1 MKKFFM
7 MLPLMV
13 ALVAFVGCSKTTD
26 EPVEGENL
34 KENDPYYNSFEI
46 VDYDI
51 FEQETTQFV
60 PGSETTLNIEGEETA
75 VQLEYLDFYAWDSNV
90 RFNDQTN
97 SFDGNGHIL
106 GYENIPLYV
115 IMEGQH
121 EGSYIIPTNGFRVAK
136 TSKAEEGVMSP
147 GVIDPDTYGDYIDYI
162 MFGGEE
168 PSEHDFEKI
177 CKETNGTLFAQ
188 AVNSNG
194 AQEYFSFVFRGA
206 INRMVINLG
215 EEGEITSWGAD
226 VNWSNMT
233 GDQRCYGFHFD
244 PETNT
249 MTKPYNYRSVNRK
262 FHEDVLNAPQ
272 QAPAVNATRVI
283 TVNNLRKAH
292 PAVKK

>member
-34 KENDPYYNSFEI
+34 NEDSRYYDQFNI
-46 VDYDI
+46 ADYGI
-51 FEQETTQFV
+51 FGDQPELISGTQTTV
-60 PGSETTLNIEGEETA
+60 EVGGAGEVT
-75 VQLEYLDFYAWDSNV
+75 VQLAYFDFYAWDGNLN
-90 RFNDQTN
+90 FNET
-97 SFDGNGHIL
+97 SGEFTGKGLLIS
-106 GYENIPLYV
+106 GKVPVYV
-115 IMEGQH
+115 IMEGQYS
-121 EGSYIIPTNGFRVAK
+121 GYIVNPTAYRVENSSSVSEA
-136 TSKAEEGVMSP
+136 VMAV
-147 GVIDPDTYGDYIDYI
+147 GVIDPATYGDWINYQ
-162 MFGGEE
+162 MFEADE
-168 PSEHDFEKI
+168 PDQDKI
-177 CKETNGTLFAQ
+177 WKKTNGTLFSESDIPNQIMEYQ
-188 AVNSNG
+188 AG
-194 AQEYFSFVFRGA
+194 MYRGA

-244 PETNT
+244 PETET

-272 QAPAVNATRVI
+272 QAPAVNATRTI
-283 TVNNLRKAH
+283 SVNDLRKAY

>member
-13 ALVAFVGCSKTTD
+13 ALVAFVGCSKTTSD
-26 EPVEGENL
+26 PVEGENL
-34 KENDPYYNSFEI
+34 NEDSRYYDQFNI
-46 VDYDI
+46 ADYGI
-51 FEQETTQFV
+51 FGDQPELISGTQTTV
-60 PGSETTLNIEGEETA
+60 EVGGAGEVT
-75 VQLEYLDFYAWDSNV
+75 VQLAYFDFYAWDGNLN
-90 RFNDQTN
+90 FNET
-97 SFDGNGHIL
+97 SGEFTGKGLLIS
-106 GYENIPLYV
+106 GKVPVYV
-115 IMEGQH
+115 IMEGQYS
-121 EGSYIIPTNGFRVAK
+121 GYIVNPTAYRVENSSSVSEA
-136 TSKAEEGVMSP
+136 VMAV
-147 GVIDPDTYGDYIDYI
+147 GVIDSTTYGDWINYQ
-162 MFGGEE
+162 MFEADE
-168 PSEHDFEKI
+168 PDQDKI
-177 CKETNGTLFAQ
+177 WKKTNGTLLSESDIPNQIMEYQ
-188 AVNSNG
+188 AG
-194 AQEYFSFVFRGA
+194 MYRGA
-206 INRMVINLG
+206 IKRMVINLG

-244 PETNT
+244 PETET

>member
-26 EPVEGENL
+26 DPVEGENL
-34 KENDPYYNSFEI
+34 NEDSRYYDQFNI
-46 VDYDI
+46 ADYGI
-51 FEQETTQFV
+51 FGDQPELISGTQTTV
-60 PGSETTLNIEGEETA
+60 EVGGAGEVT
-75 VQLEYLDFYAWDSNV
+75 VQLAYFDFYAWDGNLN
-90 RFNDQTN
+90 FNET
-97 SFDGNGHIL
+97 SGEFTGKGLLIS
-106 GYENIPLYV
+106 GKVPVYV
-115 IMEGQH
+115 IMEGQYS
-121 EGSYIIPTNGFRVAK
+121 GYIVNPTAYRVENSSSVSEA
-136 TSKAEEGVMSP
+136 VMAV
-147 GVIDPDTYGDYIDYI
+147 GVIDSATYGDWINYQ
-162 MFGGEE
+162 MFEADE
-168 PSEHDFEKI
+168 PDQDKI
-177 CKETNGTLFAQ
+177 WKKTNGTLLSESDIPNQIMEYQ
-188 AVNSNG
+188 AG
-194 AQEYFSFVFRGA
+194 MYRGA

-244 PETNT
+244 PETET

-283 TVNNLRKAH
+283 TVNNLRKAY